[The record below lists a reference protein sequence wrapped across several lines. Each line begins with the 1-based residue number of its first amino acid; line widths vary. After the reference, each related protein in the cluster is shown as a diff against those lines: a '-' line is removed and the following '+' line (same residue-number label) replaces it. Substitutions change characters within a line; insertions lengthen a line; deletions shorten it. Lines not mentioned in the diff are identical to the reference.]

1 MLHKTEESQTAS
13 PAAPVCTT
21 EKCTDAV
28 ARAERLDKIA
38 RNHILASSGVGLVPI
53 PIVDIAG
60 VMGVHLDLI
69 KKLSTEYGVPF
80 DKSLGKSIL
89 TSLLSGLFPVAIAGT
104 VMSLLK
110 FVPVIGQT
118 AGAVTLPVLF
128 GASTYAVHK
137 VFVLHYEAGGTL
149 LDLNPA
155 KMKQYFSEQFLAGK
169 SVAANLREG
178 TAKNSA

>member
-1 MLHKTEESQTAS
+1 MLHKTEESQAV
-13 PAAPVCTT
+13 PPPVCTT
-21 EKCTDAV
+21 EKCTDLAT
-28 ARAERLDKIA
+28 RSERLDRLA
-38 RNHILASSGVGLVPI
+38 RNHILAASGVGLVPI

-69 KKLSTEYGVPF
+69 KKLSDEYNVPF
-80 DKSLGKSIL
+80 DKSRGKTIL
-89 TSLLSGLFPVAIAGT
+89 TALLGGLFPVAIAGT

-110 FVPVIGQT
+110 FIPVIGQT

-169 SVAANLREG
+169 SVAANMRES
-178 TAKNSA
+178 TAKNSS